1 MTKAMK
7 NRYYYSEN
15 TERVRTNS
23 FQVAKLISSQPQTVK
38 NSIALLQI
46 AVLTYSIQKSIP
58 LVLCGVTQEMHLA
71 YWW

>member
-23 FQVAKLISSQPQTVK
+23 FQVAKLISS
-38 NSIALLQI
+38 
-46 AVLTYSIQKSIP
+46 
-58 LVLCGVTQEMHLA
+58 
-71 YWW
+71 